1 MRQKIGIIQ
10 ALQHDP
16 ELAILDEP
24 TEGLDP
30 LMQHAFYDLLDS
42 RRGSGRTIFFSSHVL
57 SEVER
62 VCDRVAIIRGGEL
75 VALSDV
81 AELLARRQRRVE
93 MRLDGPPPMLD
104 GVPGVSDVQAR
115 DGLLTCRLEGDV
127 GPFVAALRDVRV
139 TDLTIEPA
147 RLEEAFLEFYAE
159 QEEMADEQLGAR
171 EQPVAEQ

>member
-30 LMQHAFYDLLDS
+30 LMQRAFYDILDE
-42 RRGSGRTIFFSSHVL
+42 RRRAARTIFLSSHVL

-62 VCDRVAIIRGGEL
+62 VCDRVAIVRSGEL
-75 VALSDV
+75 VALSDIH
-81 AELLARRQRRVE
+81 ALLARRRRRVE
-93 MRLDGPPPMLD
+93 MRVEGVAPALD
-104 GVPGVSDVQAR
+104 GVAGVSDVAVK
-115 DGLLTCRLEGDV
+115 DGLLTCQLEGDV
-127 GPFVAALRDVRV
+127 GPFLAALRNATVL
-139 TDLTIEPA
+139 DLTIEPA

-159 QEEMADEQLGAR
+159 ELPA
-171 EQPVAEQ
+171 